1 MRGFMKL
8 DNPRQLA
15 AADEFNLIIMYKAR
29 SKRYVHA
36 ETAISAAARMAGT
49 FVLRSAGLP
58 VDRLEP
64 GAAIFSDPV
73 NTRGQQV
80 LGLVDQAL
88 AALGVAFDAR
98 KVKYD
103 LPKKHDPLL
112 SLMETQAVLDAPF
125 QAIVRKFGLTD
136 IEAAESL
143 AVAAAILMQKCAGFL
158 DPHVAYA
165 LVAYGMVEGSKTVPA
180 GAVEMAGAC

>member
-1 MRGFMKL
+1 MKL
-8 DNPRQLA
+8 DNPKQLA
-15 AADEFNLIIMYKAR
+15 AADEFNLVIMSKAR

-58 VDRLEP
+58 LERLEP
-64 GAAIFSDPV
+64 GAPIFSDFV
-73 NTRGQQV
+73 NTRGRQV
-80 LGLVDQAL
+80 LELVDQTMT
-88 AALGVAFDAR
+88 ALGVAFDAR
-98 KVKYD
+98 KVNYD

-112 SLMETQAVLDAPF
+112 SLMETQAVLDGPL
-125 QAIVRKFGLTD
+125 QEVVSKFGLND

-143 AVAAAILMQKCAGFL
+143 AIAAAILIQKCAGFL
-158 DPHVAYA
+158 DPHVGYA

-180 GAVEMAGAC
+180 VAVEMAGAC